1 MRQFVGEV
9 TVKVSFQW
17 ILAFEVLGRGTGVRS
32 SPRLTRVQASVGYS
46 QKRGG
51 RKERIL
57 FLVTVLAF
65 VCLLT
70 FAEHFP
76 GHYLICQSPLKDSVV
91 LTTSEEMRLEKLG
104 V

>member
-1 MRQFVGEV
+1 M
-9 TVKVSFQW
+9 
-17 ILAFEVLGRGTGVRS
+17 RS
-32 SPRLTRVQASVGYS
+32 SPRLSRVQASVGYS
-46 QKRGG
+46 HRKGVAE
-51 RKERIL
+51 KERIL
-57 FLVTVLAF
+57 FLVTVFAF

-76 GHYLICQSPLKDSVV
+76 GRYLICQSPLKDSVV